1 VRWNEKA
8 SPFRPVATI
17 DIPAQRFESPEQQK
31 FCEDLSMNPWHAAPE
46 HRPLGGINRVRK
58 VVYET
63 ISKFRHDLNGAPRS
77 EPTGD
82 ETFAQ

>member
-1 VRWNEKA
+1 
-8 SPFRPVATI
+8 
-17 DIPAQRFESPEQQK
+17 
-31 FCEDLSMNPWHAAPE
+31 MNPWHAVPE

-63 ISKFRHDLNGAPRS
+63 ISKLRHDLNGAPRS

-82 ETFAQ
+82 EIF